1 MADARTGGIEVG
13 EQLAV
18 TTRLQLARATLK
30 FAKRKPLGA
39 FGGLLVLVFIVVAV
53 LAPLIAPY
61 DPNELFS
68 EHQLEAPGPGFLLG
82 TDNYGRDVLSR
93 VIFGAQISMYVGIVA
108 VGVGIA
114 AATTIGVVS
123 GYFAGRVDMVIQRI
137 VDTIMCF
144 PCLILMLTLMT
155 ILGAGMTNVAFALA
169 ITLTFGNSRVV
180 RSAVLSIKEN
190 QYMEAARAI
199 GCSNFDIVFRYV
211 LPNVFAPI
219 IVIATIGLGRVI
231 LAESSLSF
239 LGFGVPPPA
248 PSWGGVIGGPGRE
261 YLVQAPWIATFSG
274 IAISLSVF
282 GFNML
287 GDALRDVLD
296 PRLRGS

>member
-1 MADARTGGIEVG
+1 MAEARTSESVIDGR
-13 EQLAV
+13 LAV
-18 TTRLQLARATLK
+18 PRERQIARTVVDFIRK
-30 FAKRKPLGA
+30 KPLGA
-39 FGGLLVLVFIVVAV
+39 FGGVLVLLFVVLAV
-53 LAPLIAPY
+53 LAPVIAPY

-68 EHQLEAPGPGFLLG
+68 QHRLEAPGARFLLG
-82 TDNYGRDVLSR
+82 TDHYGRDILSR
-93 VIFGAQISMYVGIVA
+93 VIWGARISMYVGIVA
-108 VGVGIA
+108 VGLGTL
-114 AATTIGVVS
+114 AATTIGVAS
-123 GYFAGRVDMVIQRI
+123 GYFGGRIDMVLQRI

-144 PCLILMLTLMT
+144 PWLILMLTLMT
-155 ILGAGMTNVAFALA
+155 IFGAGMTNVALALA

-180 RSAVLSIKEN
+180 RSAVISIKEN
-190 QYMEAARAI
+190 QYMDAARAI
-199 GCSNFDIVFRYV
+199 GCRHLHIILRYI

-248 PSWGGVIGGPGRE
+248 PSWGGMIGGPGRE
-261 YLVQAPWIATFSG
+261 FLIQAPWIATFSG

-296 PRLRGS
+296 PRLRGT